1 MAYLQQLADGL
12 HFLAM
17 DPDKVED
24 AGGVTD
30 LHVWWGQTGALSK
43 AVPKHVKVTVSFPA
57 ELPQVAVAAHSLTQA
72 VLNLIVNAGEA
83 IPGPPRRKRRQG
95 YARLG

>member
-1 MAYLQQLADGL
+1 MVFISLPWTPTRLRMPEASRSTRMVGSDRR
-12 HFLAM
+12 
-17 DPDKVED
+17 V
-24 AGGVTD
+24 
-30 LHVWWGQTGALSK
+30 LSK

-83 IPGPPRRKRRQG
+83 IPSPPSRKRRQG